1 MANQEKNIAETVR
14 EMAELSMPVRQLP
27 NGAPF
32 LLLPHDYSMLDAE
45 KTLVAPIRKR
55 GGVVMN
61 DAGSFISYFNLHKA
75 EGSHIFGAITPP
87 SFFGQLN
94 GHTGEAAGWGDHTV
108 SYACPLAREW
118 VEWTGYS
125 GKQQNQIQFAEFI
138 ETHLPDIHGTD
149 GQPTGAELLEV
160 ATSFKATSKS
170 NFGSGIRLANGN
182 VDFQF
187 TEETGA
193 TAGAKGSIKVP
204 ETFFIAVPVF
214 EGGAP
219 YKVEA
224 KLRYRIKDGTLA
236 LWYELVRPHVTLEAA
251 FKESWDAIATG
262 TETPIWR
269 GKPA

>member
-1 MANQEKNIAETVR
+1 MANQEKNVAETVR
-14 EMAELSMPVRQLP
+14 ELADLAMPIRQL
-27 NGAPF
+27 NHGTPF
-32 LLLPHDYSMLDAE
+32 VLVPAGYQMKDAE
-45 KTLVAPIRKR
+45 DTLLSPMRKR
-55 GGVVMN
+55 GAVQMN
-61 DAGSFISYFNLHKA
+61 DVASFVSYFNLHKDA
-75 EGSHIFGAITPP
+75 GSHVFASINPP
-87 SFFGQLN
+87 AFTGQLN
-94 GHTGEAAGWGDHTV
+94 GHCGLVPGWGDHTV

-251 FKESWDAIATG
+251 FKESWDAIAAG